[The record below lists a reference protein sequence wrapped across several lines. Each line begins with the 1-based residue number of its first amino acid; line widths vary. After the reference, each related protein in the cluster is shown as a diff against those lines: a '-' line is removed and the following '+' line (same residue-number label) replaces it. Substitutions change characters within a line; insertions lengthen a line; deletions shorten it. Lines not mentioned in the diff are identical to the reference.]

1 MVKSE
6 QKPEKELIAI
16 EMTAPKI
23 RVRDIAYVAV
33 FTAMISVCAW
43 IAIPTPTQI
52 DFTLQVLGVFLAVG
66 LLGGKRG
73 TLAVTAYLL
82 LGAVGAPVFAGFSGG
97 LGALLAPSGGYLV
110 GFLFSALL
118 MWGMEKMLGGNL
130 WVLGASMVLG
140 LLVCYA
146 FGTAWFMVVYPSGGE
161 AVGLWTALGWC
172 VFPYVPFDLIKIG
185 LALGLTSQLRRH
197 VK

>member
-97 LGALLAPSGGYLV
+97 LGALLTPSGGYLV

-146 FGTAWFMVVYPSGGE
+146 FGTAWFMVVYPMGGE
-161 AVGLWTALGWC
+161 AVGLWTALTWC
-172 VFPYVPFDLIKIG
+172 VFPYVGFDALKIA
-185 LALGLTSQLRRH
+185 LALVLTAQLRRH
-197 VK
+197 VR